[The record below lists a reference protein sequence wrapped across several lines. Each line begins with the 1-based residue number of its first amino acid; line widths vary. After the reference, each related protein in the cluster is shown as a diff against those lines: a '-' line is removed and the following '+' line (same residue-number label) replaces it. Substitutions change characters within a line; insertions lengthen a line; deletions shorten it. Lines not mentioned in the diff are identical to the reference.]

1 MSNHGGRQ
9 IDGAIPAIW
18 ALERICQSPKVKA
31 AQLSGA
37 FTVLADSGLRTGT
50 DIFRSIAMGAQ
61 GVLCKQF
68 FITLRSFSS
77 RSLPTVGRSY
87 MYGLAVGGQDGV
99 ETVVKSILAEFDIT
113 LGLCGHKCI
122 ADIWGK
128 AGEVMVKID

>member
-1 MSNHGGRQ
+1 MVSNHGGRQ

-18 ALERICQSPKVKA
+18 ALEKICRSPKIKA

-68 FITLRSFSS
+68 FPH
-77 RSLPTVGRSY
+77 SLCY
-87 MYGLAVGGQDGV
+87 
-99 ETVVKSILAEFDIT
+99 VVDCHLIFGFVS
-113 LGLCGHKCI
+113 G
-122 ADIWGK
+122 
-128 AGEVMVKID
+128 